1 MGINQTVDSG
11 YRLKPLHDI
20 HGSFQRQIA
29 YYNQSATPCPD
40 LEKTAGDAG
49 LSSKCFSLTSLNDE
63 FILSADIIWITLDTV
78 PDIRWSEKLHERT
91 EAERLNLIFELSH
104 ESLDSVCAFFS
115 DCENVT
121 FLAEPT
127 NADRFMALAGA
138 SHTISNMLNSPV
150 AEARDRQL
158 EQLHSEVQRIAQLLA
173 RLNGDNSSLLGMA
186 QPTHA
191 ARIPASPF
199 IEDHVHA
206 PARGFSAQLAPD
218 PSVPS
223 VSPRIVRSIIRQ
235 RRLRDEFFSGEM
247 FADPAW
253 DMLLDL
259 YAAKLERMRVSVSSL
274 CIAAAVPATTALRWI
289 KTLTDTGV
297 FDREADP
304 HDGRR
309 IFVTLSKDTMI
320 AMNRYFARV
329 SDEHLPI

>member
-1 MGINQTVDSG
+1 MGINQAVDSDNRINSL
-11 YRLKPLHDI
+11 YDI
-20 HGSFQRQIA
+20 GGSFQRQIA
-29 YYNQSATPCPD
+29 YFNQSATRCHG
-40 LEKTAGDAG
+40 LEKSASDAG
-49 LSSKCFSLTSLNDE
+49 FSSKYFSLSSLNDDLC
-63 FILSADIIWITLDTV
+63 LSADIIWITV
-78 PDIRWSEKLHERT
+78 ENVGDIRWLYKLYERT
-91 EAERLNLIFELSH
+91 KAECLNLIFELSH
-104 ESLDSVCAFFS
+104 ESLDSVCALFS

-127 NADRFMALAGA
+127 DADRFMALAA
-138 SHTISNMLNSPV
+138 STRATGNMLNSPMV
-150 AEARDRQL
+150 EARDRQL

-173 RLNGDNSSLLGMA
+173 RLNGDNGAPAGKFPPANRL
-186 QPTHA
+186 
-191 ARIPASPF
+191 PASPF
-199 IEDHVHA
+199 IEDHVHS
-206 PARGFSAQLAPD
+206 PARGFSAQMAPD
-218 PSVPS
+218 PSLPS

-329 SDEHLPI
+329 SDELLPI